1 MHTDVRMQK
10 GEGCTVH
17 FFPVLKFFFFFFLF
31 FNLQLGVLF
40 LFRGAINKCFLHVL
54 NNNTSN
60 WIDWF
65 FFYLKG
71 HEQDALKLMSTYL
84 PKDGSGGSAYQE
96 GGGLFALGNCS

>member
-1 MHTDVRMQK
+1 MLGCRKVK
-10 GEGCTVH
+10 GVQ
-17 FFPVLKFFFFFFLF
+17 FISFLSLNFFFFFFSF

-40 LFRGAINKCFLHVL
+40 LFGVAINKCFLHVL

-96 GGGLFALGNCS
+96 GGGLFALGNGC

>member
-1 MHTDVRMQK
+1 MLGCRKVK
-10 GEGCTVH
+10 GVQ
-17 FFPVLKFFFFFFLF
+17 FISFLSLNFFFFFSF
-31 FNLQLGVLF
+31 FNLQLRGAF
-40 LFRGAINKCFLHVL
+40 LFRGAINKCFLHAL

-60 WIDWF
+60 WIDWL

-96 GGGLFALGNCS
+96 GGGLFALGNGC